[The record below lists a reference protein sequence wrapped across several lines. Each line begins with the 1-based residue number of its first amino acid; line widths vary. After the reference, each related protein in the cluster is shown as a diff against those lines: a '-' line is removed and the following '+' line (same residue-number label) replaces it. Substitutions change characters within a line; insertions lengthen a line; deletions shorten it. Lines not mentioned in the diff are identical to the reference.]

1 MKRKTEKGQQGPNIK
16 VCTSAYL
23 FLLSSI
29 DLSSDWLLSNAHEL
43 RTNQQ
48 AERSLCY
55 KVQTANLLKVEK
67 HGRGRE
73 KI

>member
-29 DLSSDWLLSNAHEL
+29 DLSSDWLLSNAHDVANQSAS
-43 RTNQQ
+43 RTVVV
-48 AERSLCY
+48 L
-55 KVQTANLLKVEK
+55 QTANLLKVEK